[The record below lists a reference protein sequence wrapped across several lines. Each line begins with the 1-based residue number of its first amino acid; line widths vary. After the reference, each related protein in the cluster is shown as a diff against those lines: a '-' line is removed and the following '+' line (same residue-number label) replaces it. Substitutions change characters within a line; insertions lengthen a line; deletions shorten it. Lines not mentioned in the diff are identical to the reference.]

1 MHLNKLKIP
10 SLIFFRTHEIKSNLI
25 YLGLSKACVDD
36 ADCADQCE
44 FGKGHCDRE
53 GHCECPGGKFA
64 EKFAPGHHSKKQE

>member
-1 MHLNKLKIP
+1 MEKIYQLRLACLVVLLFVA
-10 SLIFFRTHEIKSNLI
+10 SS
-25 YLGLSKACVDD
+25 GLSKACVED

-44 FGKGHCDRE
+44 FGKGRCDSE